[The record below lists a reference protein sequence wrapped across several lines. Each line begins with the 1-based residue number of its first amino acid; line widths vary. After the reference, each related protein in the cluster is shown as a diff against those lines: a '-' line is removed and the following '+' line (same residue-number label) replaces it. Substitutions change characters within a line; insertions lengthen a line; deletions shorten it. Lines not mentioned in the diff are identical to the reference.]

1 MSLLP
6 TFSFWPLLVY
16 LAMAQFWLAFFSI
29 LVPNALN
36 SVFIASYGAARLVE
50 KKCAS
55 YTSKLSFKYI
65 TIDPLI
71 SWLDAIAYLFASLS
85 DLFGRFFH
93 SYEVHGIEN
102 IPEDKPAL
110 IIYYHGV
117 LPADMQYLPVRYFL
131 KKGRVIR
138 TVADRFLFCLPIWRL
153 MVRNYIF
160 PGPPQKCIET
170 LKDGHLLQISPGG
183 TREALFATL
192 KYETIWNHRAGFA
205 RVAKKSGVVIIP
217 VFTRNI
223 RQMFYI
229 PEVFQRLLRPLYER
243 VRVPV
248 VPLFGGF
255 PVKLITYIGEPI
267 PCDSADTAEELADF
281 TRQAIE
287 KMITT
292 HQTFPA
298 TIRAA
303 ISERFEG
310 KSHLN

>member
-1 MSLLP
+1 MRFINQL
-6 TFSFWPLLVY
+6 
-16 LAMAQFWLAFFSI
+16 FF
-29 LVPNALN
+29 
-36 SVFIASYGAARLVE
+36 VFL
-50 KKCAS
+50 
-55 YTSKLSFKYI
+55 
-65 TIDPLI
+65 
-71 SWLDAIAYLFASLS
+71 
-85 DLFGRFFH
+85 
-93 SYEVHGIEN
+93 
-102 IPEDKPAL
+102 
-110 IIYYHGV
+110 
-117 LPADMQYLPVRYFL
+117 
-131 KKGRVIR
+131 
-138 TVADRFLFCLPIWRL
+138 
-153 MVRNYIF
+153 
-160 PGPPQKCIET
+160 
-170 LKDGHLLQISPGG
+170 GG

-267 PCDSADTAEELADF
+267 PCDSADTAEELADV